1 MGKNNVNLTR
11 MNSFLLRFLKLKAAH
26 NVSSELILQKTRY
39 YTLFYKQH
47 LYKQRQAELAKNQ
60 ANAKQHP
67 DAKLLLYENH
77 SHSSSTLSP
86 KNNRTYS
93 KK

>member
-1 MGKNNVNLTR
+1 MNNVNLTR
-11 MNSFLLRFLKLKAAH
+11 MNSFLLRFLKHKAAH
-26 NVSSELILQKTRY
+26 NASSELILQKTRY
-39 YTLFYKQH
+39 STLFYKQH

-67 DAKLLLYENH
+67 DAKLLLYENY
-77 SHSSSTLSP
+77 SHSSSTLLP
-86 KNNRTYS
+86 KYTRTYS

>member
-1 MGKNNVNLTR
+1 
-11 MNSFLLRFLKLKAAH
+11 MNSFLLRFLKHKAAH
-26 NVSSELILQKTRY
+26 NVSSEHILQKTRY

-47 LYKQRQAELAKNQ
+47 LHKQRQAELAKNQ